1 MRTISNVSEM
11 VDDGS
16 YVIPECFRAYV
27 NAEIKVP
34 NTLIA
39 VGPYVGHAALA
50 SLPAGDDLEPALTRF
65 AETYSFSVSQRTSAS
80 KTVVLIHRRF
90 GIPVLPEGVDLRG
103 QTGVRAFPHER
114 FEVVYMEGVFNI
126 LEAILR
132 LHGRA
137 GKRGVPRQSAVA
149 DVLGQPDALFTT
161 VAAFA
166 AAESAVNSP
175 ESTEMSEA
183 FKARFNFTMSG
194 AAPRAMAPSDKD
206 GIQAAVTPL
215 ITAAVERAL
224 AARGSAVPRHQV
236 EDFVRVLTSPEL
248 HEEAR

>member
-1 MRTISNVSEM
+1 MRTISTVGDM
-11 VDDGS
+11 VDDRS
-16 YVIPECFRAYV
+16 YVNPECFRAYI

-50 SLPAGDDLEPALTRF
+50 SLPAGDDLGPALTRF

-90 GIPVLPEGVDLRG
+90 GIPVLPEGVDLLG

-149 DVLGQPDALFTT
+149 DALVHPDALATT

-166 AAESAVNSP
+166 AAE
-175 ESTEMSEA
+175 
-183 FKARFNFTMSG
+183 
-194 AAPRAMAPSDKD
+194 KD
-206 GIQAAVTPL
+206 GIQAAVAPL
-215 ITAAVERAL
+215 IAAAVQQAL
-224 AARGSAVPRHQV
+224 AARGSAIPRHQV
-236 EDFVRVLTSPEL
+236 DDFVGVLTSPEL
-248 HEEAR
+248 HDEAR